1 MNAATAALLPP
12 NVRYLERDF
21 DSLRARL
28 IELVESVF
36 PDWTEHEVASFGDI
50 LLELFAFVGDTLGFY
65 LDAQIR
71 ETRIVTATQRRS
83 LIALARLVGYRL
95 PGAQA
100 ATATVSLDLDA
111 AMAGDV
117 LIAAGQVLRTQTITS
132 PILFQL
138 LGRGVV
144 VESLRFRVGP
154 VDAPERPP
162 SRSEVRTTPPEVPL
176 PPAVGAVV
184 AQVADP
190 ELRDIIAHAAARNL
204 GWQATRLEGLTSAP
218 SGARG
223 PRSAAPE
230 SDPPART
237 TSPRAGS
244 RGKT

>member
-1 MNAATAALLPP
+1 MKRRHALEPLGLVLSRDAALRVPGTIETSP
-12 NVRYLERDF
+12 VPARDWEAAVGSRIAARAHPVR
-21 DSLRARL
+21 
-28 IELVESVF
+28 
-36 PDWTEHEVASFGDI
+36 
-50 LLELFAFVGDTLGFY
+50 
-65 LDAQIR
+65 LDR
-71 ETRIVTATQRRS
+71 GVLTVR
-83 LIALARLVGYRL
+83 
-95 PGAQA
+95 A
-100 ATATVSLDLDA
+100 ATATWAQELSLLSDA
-111 AMAGDV
+111 
-117 LIAAGQVLRTQTITS
+117 
-132 PILFQL
+132 ILFQL
-138 LGRGVV
+138 RGRGVV

-218 SGARG
+218 SGARV

-230 SDPPART
+230 SAPPART